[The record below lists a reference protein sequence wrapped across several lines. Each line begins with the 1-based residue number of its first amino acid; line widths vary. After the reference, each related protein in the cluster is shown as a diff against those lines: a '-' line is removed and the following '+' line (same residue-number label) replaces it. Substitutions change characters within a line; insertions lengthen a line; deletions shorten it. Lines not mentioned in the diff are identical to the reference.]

1 MTRTVGPPPNA
12 PANIAGLLHR
22 AAAATPDAPAVCE
35 GATVLRNYRRLAER
49 ARAIGAALVRE
60 YGLLPGDRVA
70 LAMRNTPY
78 YPEIL
83 FGVWWAGLVATPMNA
98 RLHPKEFAQQIEDC
112 GARLCVATDELAGA
126 LREQGL
132 GKTVLTEAGELAR
145 TAPSDGS
152 GPPASVRPDDP
163 AWLFYT
169 SGTTGHPKGATL
181 THRNVLAATES
192 ALTDIGPGL
201 DAALLHLAPLSHA
214 GGLFGLA
221 AVARSRPQVFLRG
234 GGVDAR
240 TLGESLHAFGPAVF
254 FAVPTILRRLLDPA
268 LLPDD
273 LVGQVHHIL
282 YGGAPMYAEDLRQV
296 IARFGPQRLWQ
307 GYGQGESPATIT
319 HLRPGDHRGND
330 AEALGRRLA
339 SVGRARTGVEV
350 RVVDA
355 AGREVA
361 PGTNGEVVVRGE
373 TVMAGYWNNPEAT
386 ARTLQGG
393 WLHTGDLGRFDTDG
407 FLTLVDRAK
416 DLIIAGGSNIYP
428 REVEEALL
436 RHPAVAETAVV
447 GAPDPE
453 WGELPVA
460 FVVLAP
466 DRTATADELDR
477 HCLAHIARFKRPRG
491 FRFVAALPKNSYGK
505 VLKTELRGLIARSPD
520 AEHGR
525 G

>member
-1 MTRTVGPPPNA
+1 M
-12 PANIAGLLHR
+12 NIADLLHR
-22 AAAATPDAPAVCE
+22 AATATPRAPAVCE
-35 GATVLRNYRRLAER
+35 GATVLRDYRQLAER
-49 ARAIGAALVRE
+49 ARAIGAALVRT

-78 YPEIL
+78 YPEVL

-112 GARLCVATDELAGA
+112 SARVCFATDEVAGS

-132 GKTVLTEAGELAR
+132 GDVALADASELAR
-145 TAPSDGS
+145 TAPPHGAS
-152 GPPASVRPDDP
+152 GPPAPVLPDDP

-181 THRNVLAATES
+181 THRNVAAATES

-221 AVARSRPQVFLRG
+221 AVARSRPQVFPRG
-234 GGVDAR
+234 GAVDAG
-240 TLGESLHAFGPAVF
+240 TLGEALRAFGPAVF

-268 LLPDD
+268 LLPDE
-273 LVGQVHHIL
+273 LIGQVHHIL

-296 IARFGPQRLWQ
+296 IARFGPERLWQ

-319 HLRPGDHRGND
+319 HLRPGDHRGD
-330 AEALGRRLA
+330 DGEALGRRLA

-355 AGREVA
+355 AGRELP
-361 PGTNGEVVVRGE
+361 PGTTGEVIVRGE
-373 TVMAGYWNNPEAT
+373 TVMAGYWSDPEAT
-386 ARTLQGG
+386 ARTLRGG
-393 WLHTGDLGRFDTDG
+393 WLHTGDLGRFDAQG

-436 RHPAVAETAVV
+436 RHPAVTEAAVV

-453 WGELPVA
+453 WGELPIA
-460 FVVLAP
+460 FVVLA
-466 DRTATADELDR
+466 DRRTATADDLDR
-477 HCLAHIARFKRPRG
+477 HCLAQIARFKRPRG

>member
-1 MTRTVGPPPNA
+1 MNEPMYGPV
-12 PANIAGLLHR
+12 NIAALLHR
-22 AAAATPDAPAVCE
+22 AAGRTPDAPAVCE
-35 GATVLRNYRRLAER
+35 GADVVRDYRQLAER
-49 ARAIGAALVRE
+49 ARAIGAALLRE
-60 YGLLPGDRVA
+60 YGLRPGDRVA

-112 GARLCVATDELAGA
+112 TARVCVATDELFGLLREHGLGSTMLTSVAELAGA
-126 LREQGL
+126 VEQPG
-132 GKTVLTEAGELAR
+132 GE
-145 TAPSDGS
+145 
-152 GPPASVRPDDP
+152 PPADVRPGDP

-181 THRNVLAATES
+181 THANLAAATAC
-192 ALTDIGPGL
+192 ALADISRGM
-201 DAALLHLAPLSHA
+201 DASLLHIAPLSHA

-221 AVARSRPQVFLRG
+221 TVARSRPQVFPRG
-234 GGVDAR
+234 GAVDAPALAEALR
-240 TLGESLHAFGPAVF
+240 AHGPVTF

-268 LLPDD
+268 LLPDA

-282 YGGAPMYAEDLRQV
+282 YGGAPMYTEDLRKV
-296 IARFGPQRLWQ
+296 IARFGARRLWQ
-307 GYGQGESPATIT
+307 GYGQGETPATIT
-319 HLRPGDHRGND
+319 HLRPEDHEGDD

-339 SVGRARTGVEV
+339 SVGRPRTGVEV

-355 AGREVA
+355 DGREVA
-361 PGTNGEVVVRGE
+361 PGTTGEVTVRGD
-373 TVMAGYWNNPEAT
+373 TVMAGYWNNPDAT
-386 ARTLQGG
+386 ARTLRGG
-393 WLHTGDLGRFDTDG
+393 RLHTGDLGWFDAYG

-436 RHPAVAETAVV
+436 RHPAVAEAAVV

-460 FVVLAP
+460 FVVLA
-466 DRTATADELDR
+466 DGRTATAAELDD
-477 HCLAHIARFKRPRG
+477 HCLGQLARFKRPRD

-505 VLKTELRGLIARSPD
+505 VLKTELRGVIGRSPH
-520 AEHGR
+520 AAPER